1 MKILTRY
8 ILREHIGPFLF
19 SLMILMF
26 VFVTKFLVQ
35 YINRFIGKGLSVQT
49 IMELIYLNL
58 AWMLALAIP
67 MSVLVA
73 SLMAFGRMS
82 ADNEIII
89 LKSSGINI
97 VQIVRP
103 ALLGAAV
110 VMVFMIWFNDRVLPE
125 FNHEARLL
133 FQSISRKKPT
143 LQLEPG
149 VFLKIKKMQ
158 MFVEAIERPVT
169 ANLMAKSDIL
179 APEYETSSR
188 RDRLKHVIIFDQSNS
203 DVQRTVIADYGF
215 LYFDEQRERLVLNL
229 FNGEIHEMDTRTFRE
244 YRRLHF
250 ERNVFYIP
258 APEMVFKREES
269 DIRGDREM
277 SIGMMKERIAQY
289 RENIRKEQQKVHDLL
304 KKVLYTPEEIQHLVA
319 VAADSAPP
327 VKPDTRAASRLSSIQ
342 VQMDA
347 ARSSMRYYQRQINK
361 LEVEIHKKYS
371 IPFAA
376 IVFVLIGAPLGI
388 KARKGSLGVG
398 FTFSLGFFILYWA
411 CLIGGEELADRQL
424 LSPFWAMWFPNVIV
438 GLWGVYLTFRTVK
451 ETVFFQWERVPK
463 FIRIFFQ
470 PEESTTP

>member
-8 ILREHIGPFLF
+8 IIREHLGPFFF
-19 SLMILMF
+19 SLFVLMF

-35 YINRFIGKGLSVQT
+35 YINRFIGKGLSWQT
-49 IMELIYLNL
+49 ILELIYLNL

-73 SLMAFGRMS
+73 SLMAFGRLS

-97 VQIVRP
+97 FQVVRP
-103 ALLGAAV
+103 ALLAAV
-110 VMVFMIWFNDRVLPE
+110 GVMVFMVWFNDHVLPE
-125 FNHEARLL
+125 FNHKARLL

-149 VFLKIKKMQ
+149 VFLKLKKMQ
-158 MFVEAIERPVT
+158 MYVEAIEPPLQHRL
-169 ANLMAKSDIL
+169 AEKSDL
-179 APEYETSSR
+179 FAPNYTSATPQ
-188 RDRLKHVIIFDQSNS
+188 DKLHHIIIFDQSNNQL
-203 DVQRTVIADYGF
+203 QRTVIANYGY
-215 LYFDEQRERLVLNL
+215 LYFDERHGRLVLNL
-229 FNGEIHEMDTRTFRE
+229 FDGEIHELDTRKFSE

-277 SIGMMKERIAQY
+277 SIAMMKERIQTY
-289 RENIRKEQQKVHDLL
+289 RENIANEQKKIRRLL
-304 KKVLYTPEEIQHLVA
+304 EKVLPSPETVQQFLLA
-319 VAADSAPP
+319 AADSAPP
-327 VKPDTRAASRLSSIQ
+327 VHPNPTLGSRLSSIQ
-342 VQMDA
+342 VQIDA
-347 ARSSMRYYQRQINK
+347 AQSSIRYYQRQINK
-361 LEVEIHKKYS
+361 LAVEIHKKYS

-424 LSPFWAMWFPNVIV
+424 LSPFLAMWFPNIVV
-438 GLWGVYLTFRTVK
+438 GLWGILITYRTVK
-451 ETVFFQWERVPK
+451 ETTFFHWERLPRA
-463 FIRIFFQ
+463 IRLFLQ
-470 PEESTTP
+470 PEEDAQP

>member
-8 ILREHIGPFLF
+8 IIREHLGPFLF
-19 SLMILMF
+19 SLFVLMF

-35 YINRFIGKGLSVQT
+35 YINRFIGKGLSLQT
-49 IMELIYLNL
+49 ILELIYLNL

-97 VQIVRP
+97 FQIVRP
-103 ALLGAAV
+103 ALLAAV
-110 VMVFMIWFNDRVLPE
+110 GVMVFMVWFNDRVLPE
-125 FNHEARLL
+125 FNHQARLL

-149 VFLKIKKMQ
+149 VFLKLKKMQ
-158 MFVEAIERPVT
+158 MYVEAIERPLKQT
-169 ANLMAKSDIL
+169 LMEKSDLL
-179 APEYETSSR
+179 APEYDGATTQ
-188 RDRLKHVIIFDQSNS
+188 DKLIHVIIFDQSTS
-203 DVQRTVIADYGF
+203 QLQRTVIASYGY
-215 LYFDEQRERLVLNL
+215 LYFDERHGRLVLNL
-229 FNGEIHEMDTRTFRE
+229 FDGEIHEIDTRKFSE

-277 SIGMMKERIAQY
+277 SIAMMKERIQMY
-289 RENIRKEQQKVHDLL
+289 RQNIAEEQAKIHKLVQKVLPSPQT
-304 KKVLYTPEEIQHLVA
+304 VQQWVA
-319 VAADSAPP
+319 TAADSAPP
-327 VKPDTRAASRLSSIQ
+327 VTPSPTIGTRLASLQ
-342 VQMDA
+342 VQIDA
-347 ARSSMRYYQRQINK
+347 ARSSIRYYQRQINK

-424 LSPFWAMWFPNVIV
+424 LSPFWAMWFPNVVV
-438 GLWGVYLTFRTVK
+438 GLWGVFITYRTVK
-451 ETVFFQWERVPK
+451 ETTFFQWERLPRFV
-463 FIRIFFQ
+463 RIFFQ
-470 PEESTTP
+470 PEEEPQS

>member
-8 ILREHIGPFLF
+8 IIKEHIGPFLF

-35 YINRFIGKGLSVQT
+35 YINRFLGKGLSLQT
-49 IMELIYLNL
+49 ILELIYLNL

-97 VQIVRP
+97 FQIVRP

-110 VMVFMIWFNDRVLPE
+110 VMVFMIWFNDKVLPE
-125 FNHEARLL
+125 FNHQARLL

-158 MFVEAIERPVT
+158 LFTEAIERPV
-169 ANLMAKSDIL
+169 ASHLLQKSDL
-179 APEYETSSR
+179 TAPEYDQFSTH
-188 RDRLKHVIIFDQSNS
+188 DRLRHVIIFDQSSS
-203 DVQRTVIADYGF
+203 DLQRTIIADYGY
-215 LYFDEQRERLVLNL
+215 LVFDERQGRLVLTL
-229 FNGEIHEMDTRTFRE
+229 FNGEIHEMDTRKFSE

-277 SIGMMKERIAQY
+277 SIEMMKERIAKY
-289 RENIRKEQQKVHDLL
+289 RENILQEKEKIRTLL
-304 KKVLYTPEEIQHLVA
+304 KKVLYSPQEVQHLIA
-319 VAADSAPP
+319 MAADSAPP
-327 VKPDTRAASRLSSIQ
+327 ISMEYGAGTRLASLQ
-342 VQMDA
+342 VQIQA
-347 ARSSMRYYQRQINK
+347 ARSSMGYYQRQINK

-388 KARKGSLGVG
+388 KARRGSLGVG

-438 GLWGVYLTFRTVK
+438 GLWGVYLTIRTVK
-451 ETVFFQWERVPK
+451 ETVFFQWERVPR
-463 FIRIFFQ
+463 FIRFFFQ
-470 PEESTTP
+470 SQEGAAQ